1 LKEMMKHVND
11 CTANAEQ
18 TLQLIDHLSADDG
31 KCKPNF
37 ALAKNAREC
46 EDIKLHIQ
54 GSGF

>member
-1 LKEMMKHVND
+1 MMKHVND